1 MWEWQQEKRE
11 KEDIL
16 FLQGL
21 EKLWSIMGDVSRKPR
36 ACKVVLYTSSH

>member
-21 EKLWSIMGDVSRKPR
+21 EKLWCIMGDVSRKPR
-36 ACKVVLYTSSH
+36 ACEVVLRTSSH